1 MAFAV
6 TCFNSGIEKRKNL
19 CYTNKL
25 VCSFVINDIR
35 NRKRSIIEDKI
46 MQKNSI
52 KNTGML
58 FLAALIWGFAFV
70 AQSAGMEY
78 VGPFTFNAVRC
89 VIGAIVLVPVALVWK
104 PEGST
109 EDKKKKNEK
118 TIAEG
123 QKKNLKSWFHRNKT
137 LLLGGISCGVFLGV
151 ATNLQQIG
159 ILSTSVGK
167 AGFLTALYIVLV
179 PIAGLF
185 FKKKCGITVWI
196 GVICSLAGLYLL
208 CMTEGSFQLA
218 TGDLFLL
225 GCAVVF
231 TGHILVI
238 DYFAPK
244 VNGVWMSCIQFLVAG
259 IISAIPMAL
268 TETPTLASILDAKL
282 PILYAGVMSCGVAYT
297 LQILGQKNYNPTIAV
312 LILSLESCFSVLGG
326 FLILKETLSA
336 RELTGC
342 ALMFV
347 AIILAQLP
355 GGGKK
360 KAE

>member
-1 MAFAV
+1 
-6 TCFNSGIEKRKNL
+6 
-19 CYTNKL
+19 
-25 VCSFVINDIR
+25 
-35 NRKRSIIEDKI
+35 
-46 MQKNSI
+46 MQKNSV

-89 VIGAIVLVPVALVWK
+89 TIGAAVLVPVALLFK
-104 PEGST
+104 PENS
-109 EDKKKKNEK
+109 DLEK
-118 TIAEG
+118 EENRNTGTTWLA
-123 QKKNLKSWFHRNKT
+123 RNKI
-137 LLLGGISCGVFLGV
+137 LLLGGTLCGIFLGV

-159 ILSTSVGK
+159 IMTTSVGK

-185 FKKKCGITVWI
+185 FKKKCGVAVWI
-196 GVICSLAGLYLL
+196 GVVCSFAGLYLL

-218 TGDLFLL
+218 TGDLLLL

-259 IISAIPMAL
+259 IISAVPML
-268 TETPTLASILDAKL
+268 FTETPTWESIFAAKL

-326 FLILKETLSA
+326 FLILHETLSA
-336 RELTGC
+336 RELCGC
-342 ALMFV
+342 GLMFV

-355 GGGKK
+355 GGKK
-360 KAE
+360 SNE

>member
-1 MAFAV
+1 
-6 TCFNSGIEKRKNL
+6 
-19 CYTNKL
+19 
-25 VCSFVINDIR
+25 
-35 NRKRSIIEDKI
+35 
-46 MQKNSI
+46 MQKNSM
-52 KNTGML
+52 KNTAML

-89 VIGAIVLVPVALVWK
+89 IIGSLVLVPIALFWK
-104 PEGST
+104 QGGNEEG
-109 EDKKKKNEK
+109 EKEEKNGKKD
-118 TIAEG
+118 TWIA
-123 QKKNLKSWFHRNKT
+123 RNKT
-137 LLLGGISCGVFLGV
+137 LLQGGSLCGVFLGV

-159 ILSTSVGK
+159 IMTTSVGK

-179 PIAGLF
+179 PVAGLF
-185 FKKKCGITVWI
+185 FKKKCGISVWL
-196 GVICSLAGLYLL
+196 GVVCSFAGLYLL
-208 CMTEGSFQLA
+208 CMTEGNFALA
-218 TGDLFLL
+218 TGDLLLL

-259 IISAIPMAL
+259 IISAVPML
-268 TETPTLASILDAKL
+268 LIETPTWEGIFDAKL

-297 LQILGQKNYNPTIAV
+297 LQILGQKNYNPTVAV

-326 FLILKETLSA
+326 FLILHETLSV
-336 RELTGC
+336 RELSGC
-342 ALMFV
+342 GLMFA

-355 GGGKK
+355 GKGTVKNS
-360 KAE
+360 AEKEKRELL

>member
-1 MAFAV
+1 
-6 TCFNSGIEKRKNL
+6 
-19 CYTNKL
+19 
-25 VCSFVINDIR
+25 
-35 NRKRSIIEDKI
+35 

-89 VIGAIVLVPVALVWK
+89 VIGSLVLVPVALLYK
-104 PEGST
+104 PEESNGDGTKKST
-109 EDKKKKNEK
+109 RVEDETVK
-118 TIAEG
+118 G
-123 QKKNLKSWFHRNKT
+123 SWFSRNKT
-137 LLLGGISCGVFLGV
+137 LLLGGVSCGIFLGV

-159 ILSTSVGK
+159 IMTTSVGK

-185 FKKKCGITVWI
+185 FKKKCPATVWI
-196 GVICSLAGLYLL
+196 GVVCSFAGLYLL
-208 CMTEGSFQLA
+208 CMTGGSFSLA
-218 TGDLFLL
+218 TGDLLLL

-244 VNGVWMSCIQFLVAG
+244 VNGVWMSCIQFLTAG
-259 IISAIPMAL
+259 IISAIPML
-268 TETPTLASILDAKL
+268 FTETPTWEGIFAAKL

-297 LQILGQKNYNPTIAV
+297 LQILGQKNYNPTVAV

-326 FLILKETLSA
+326 FLILHETLTA
-336 RELTGC
+336 RELCGC
-342 ALMFV
+342 ALMFA

-355 GGGKK
+355 GKRSK
-360 KAE
+360 NE

>member
-1 MAFAV
+1 
-6 TCFNSGIEKRKNL
+6 
-19 CYTNKL
+19 
-25 VCSFVINDIR
+25 
-35 NRKRSIIEDKI
+35 

-89 VIGAIVLVPVALVWK
+89 IIGAIVLVPVALLFKQSNGNGEPDSV
-104 PEGST
+104 ST
-109 EDKKKKNEK
+109 KVETKGN
-118 TIAEG
+118 
-123 QKKNLKSWFHRNKT
+123 WFSRNKT
-137 LLLGGISCGVFLGV
+137 LLLGGVSCGVFLGV

-159 ILSTSVGK
+159 IMTTSVGK

-179 PIAGLF
+179 PIAGVF
-185 FKKKCGITVWI
+185 FKKKCPATVWV
-196 GVICSLAGLYLL
+196 GVVCSFAGLYLL
-208 CMTEGSFQLA
+208 CMTDGSFVLA
-218 TGDLFLL
+218 MGDLLLL

-244 VNGVWMSCIQFLVAG
+244 VNGVWMSCIQFLTAG
-259 IISAIPMAL
+259 IISAIPMIF
-268 TETPTLASILDAKL
+268 TETPTWEGIFAAKL

-297 LQILGQKNYNPTIAV
+297 LQILGQKNYNPTVAV

-326 FLILKETLSA
+326 FLILHEILTA
-336 RELTGC
+336 RELCGC
-342 ALMFV
+342 ALMFA

-355 GGGKK
+355 GKRSK
-360 KAE
+360 NE

>member
-1 MAFAV
+1 
-6 TCFNSGIEKRKNL
+6 
-19 CYTNKL
+19 
-25 VCSFVINDIR
+25 
-35 NRKRSIIEDKI
+35 

-89 VIGAIVLVPVALVWK
+89 VIGSLVLVPVALLYK
-104 PEGST
+104 PEESNGDGTKKST
-109 EDKKKKNEK
+109 RVEDETVK
-118 TIAEG
+118 G
-123 QKKNLKSWFHRNKT
+123 SWFSRNKT
-137 LLLGGISCGVFLGV
+137 LLLGGVSCGIFLGV

-159 ILSTSVGK
+159 IMTTSVGK

-185 FKKKCGITVWI
+185 FKKKCPATVWI
-196 GVICSLAGLYLL
+196 GVVCSFAGLYLL
-208 CMTEGSFQLA
+208 CMTGGSFSLA
-218 TGDLFLL
+218 TGDLLLL

-231 TGHILVI
+231 TVHILVI

-244 VNGVWMSCIQFLVAG
+244 VNGVWMSCIQFLTAG
-259 IISAIPMAL
+259 IISAIPML
-268 TETPTLASILDAKL
+268 FTETPTWEGIFAAKL

-297 LQILGQKNYNPTIAV
+297 LQILGQKNYNPTVAV

-326 FLILKETLSA
+326 FLILHETLSA
-336 RELTGC
+336 RELCGC
-342 ALMFV
+342 ALMFA

-355 GGGKK
+355 GKRSK
-360 KAE
+360 DE

>member
-1 MAFAV
+1 
-6 TCFNSGIEKRKNL
+6 
-19 CYTNKL
+19 
-25 VCSFVINDIR
+25 
-35 NRKRSIIEDKI
+35 
-46 MQKNSI
+46 MQTNSI

-70 AQSAGMEY
+70 AQSAGMDY

-89 VIGAIVLVPVALVWK
+89 IIGAIVLVPVALLYK
-104 PEGST
+104 PEKEERNST
-109 EDKKKKNEK
+109 KVENGK
-118 TIAEG
+118 T
-123 QKKNLKSWFHRNKT
+123 SWFQRNKT
-137 LLLGGISCGVFLGV
+137 LLLGGISCGIFLGV

-179 PIAGLF
+179 PVAGLF
-185 FKKKCGITVWI
+185 FKKKCGISVWF
-196 GVICSLAGLYLL
+196 GVVCSLIGLYLL
-208 CMTEGSFQLA
+208 CMTEGSFSLA

-259 IISAIPMAL
+259 IISAIPMVL
-268 TETPTLASILDAKL
+268 TEAPTWEAVFAAKL

-326 FLILKETLSA
+326 FLILHETLSV
-336 RELTGC
+336 RELSGC

-355 GGGKK
+355 GTSKEK
-360 KAE
+360 ESEK

>member
-1 MAFAV
+1 
-6 TCFNSGIEKRKNL
+6 
-19 CYTNKL
+19 
-25 VCSFVINDIR
+25 
-35 NRKRSIIEDKI
+35 

-89 VIGAIVLVPVALVWK
+89 IIGSLVLVPVALLYK
-104 PEGST
+104 PEESNGDGTKKST
-109 EDKKKKNEK
+109 RAKDETVK
-118 TIAEG
+118 G
-123 QKKNLKSWFHRNKT
+123 SWFSRNKT
-137 LLLGGISCGVFLGV
+137 LLLGGVSCGIFLGV

-159 ILSTSVGK
+159 IMTTSVGK

-179 PIAGLF
+179 PIAGMF
-185 FKKKCGITVWI
+185 FKKKCPATVWI
-196 GVICSLAGLYLL
+196 GVVCSFAGLYLL
-208 CMTEGSFQLA
+208 CMTGGSFSLA
-218 TGDLFLL
+218 TGDLLLL

-259 IISAIPMAL
+259 VISAIPMMF
-268 TETPTLASILDAKL
+268 TETPTWDGIFAAKL

-297 LQILGQKNYNPTIAV
+297 LQILGQKNYNPTVAV
-312 LILSLESCFSVLGG
+312 LLLSLESCFSVLGG
-326 FLILKETLSA
+326 FLILHETLSA
-336 RELTGC
+336 RELCGC
-342 ALMFV
+342 TLMFA

-355 GGGKK
+355 GKK
-360 KAE
+360 EQK

>member
-1 MAFAV
+1 
-6 TCFNSGIEKRKNL
+6 
-19 CYTNKL
+19 
-25 VCSFVINDIR
+25 
-35 NRKRSIIEDKI
+35 

-89 VIGAIVLVPVALVWK
+89 VIGSLVLVPVALLYK
-104 PEGST
+104 PEDSNGDGTKKST
-109 EDKKKKNEK
+109 RVEDETVK
-118 TIAEG
+118 G
-123 QKKNLKSWFHRNKT
+123 SWFSRNKT
-137 LLLGGISCGVFLGV
+137 LLLGGVSCGIFLGV

-159 ILSTSVGK
+159 IMTTSVGK

-185 FKKKCGITVWI
+185 FKKKCPATVWI
-196 GVICSLAGLYLL
+196 GVVCSFAGLYLL
-208 CMTEGSFQLA
+208 CMTGGSFSLA
-218 TGDLFLL
+218 TGDLLLL

-244 VNGVWMSCIQFLVAG
+244 VNGVWMSCIQFLTAG
-259 IISAIPMAL
+259 IISAIPML
-268 TETPTLASILDAKL
+268 FTETPTWEGIFAAKL

-297 LQILGQKNYNPTIAV
+297 LQILGQKNYNPTVAV

-326 FLILKETLSA
+326 FLILHETLTA
-336 RELTGC
+336 RELCGC
-342 ALMFV
+342 ALMFA

-355 GGGKK
+355 GKRSK
-360 KAE
+360 NE

>member
-1 MAFAV
+1 
-6 TCFNSGIEKRKNL
+6 
-19 CYTNKL
+19 
-25 VCSFVINDIR
+25 
-35 NRKRSIIEDKI
+35 
-46 MQKNSI
+46 MQKNSM

-70 AQSAGMEY
+70 AQSAGMNF

-89 VIGAIVLVPVALVWK
+89 IIGAIVLVPVALLYK
-104 PEGST
+104 PEQKIDKTDNNST
-109 EDKKKKNEK
+109 EVEREIRKN
-118 TIAEG
+118 TWL
-123 QKKNLKSWFHRNKT
+123 QRNKP
-137 LLLGGISCGVFLGV
+137 LLLGGVSCGVFLGV

-159 ILSTSVGK
+159 IMSTSVGK

-185 FKKKCGITVWI
+185 FKKKCPATVWF
-196 GVICSLAGLYLL
+196 GVVCSFAGLYLL
-208 CMTEGSFQLA
+208 CMTGGSFALA
-218 TGDLFLL
+218 TGDLLLL

-244 VNGVWMSCIQFLVAG
+244 VNGVWMSCIQFFTAG
-259 IISAIPMAL
+259 IISAVPMIF
-268 TETPTLASILDAKL
+268 TETPTWEGIFAAKL

-326 FLILKETLSA
+326 FLILHETLSA
-336 RELTGC
+336 RELCGC

-355 GGGKK
+355 GKRSK
-360 KAE
+360 HE

>member
-1 MAFAV
+1 
-6 TCFNSGIEKRKNL
+6 
-19 CYTNKL
+19 
-25 VCSFVINDIR
+25 
-35 NRKRSIIEDKI
+35 

-89 VIGAIVLVPVALVWK
+89 IIGAIVLVPVALLFKQGNGNGEPDSV
-104 PEGST
+104 ST
-109 EDKKKKNEK
+109 KVETKGN
-118 TIAEG
+118 
-123 QKKNLKSWFHRNKT
+123 WFSRNKT
-137 LLLGGISCGVFLGV
+137 LLLGGVSCGVFLGV

-159 ILSTSVGK
+159 IMTTSVGK

-179 PIAGLF
+179 PIAGVL
-185 FKKKCGITVWI
+185 FKKKCPATVWV
-196 GVICSLAGLYLL
+196 GVVCSFAGLYLL
-208 CMTEGSFQLA
+208 CMTDGSFVLA
-218 TGDLFLL
+218 MGDLLLL

-244 VNGVWMSCIQFLVAG
+244 VNGVWMSCIQFLTAG
-259 IISAIPMAL
+259 IISAIPMIF
-268 TETPTLASILDAKL
+268 TETPTWEGIFAAKL

-297 LQILGQKNYNPTIAV
+297 LQILGQKNYNPTVAV

-326 FLILKETLSA
+326 FLILQETLSA
-336 RELTGC
+336 RELCGC
-342 ALMFV
+342 ALMFA

-355 GGGKK
+355 GKRSK
-360 KAE
+360 DE

>member
-1 MAFAV
+1 MG
-6 TCFNSGIEKRKNL
+6 NSNKN
-19 CYTNKL
+19 
-25 VCSFVINDIR
+25 R
-35 NRKRSIIEDKI
+35 NSNRN
-46 MQKNSI
+46 NSI

-58 FLAALIWGFAFV
+58 FLAAFIWGFAFV
-70 AQSAGMEY
+70 AQSAGMDY

-89 VIGAIVLVPVALVWK
+89 VIGAIVLVPVALLWK
-104 PEGST
+104 PEGTEKGKEST
-109 EDKKKKNEK
+109 AVETKNNKESGS
-118 TIAEG
+118 T
-123 QKKNLKSWFHRNKT
+123 SWFSRNKT
-137 LLLGGISCGVFLGV
+137 LLLGGISCGAFLGV

-179 PIAGLF
+179 PVAGLF
-185 FKKKCGITVWI
+185 FKKKCGLNVWI
-196 GVICSLAGLYLL
+196 GVACSLAGLYLL
-208 CMTEGSFQLA
+208 CITGGSFQLA
-218 TGDLFLL
+218 TGDLYLL

-259 IISAIPMAL
+259 IISAIPMVL
-268 TETPTLASILDAKL
+268 TETPTWDAIFAAKL

-336 RELTGC
+336 RELCGC
-342 ALMFV
+342 ALMFA

-355 GGGKK
+355 GKK
-360 KAE
+360 EQK

>member
-1 MAFAV
+1 
-6 TCFNSGIEKRKNL
+6 
-19 CYTNKL
+19 
-25 VCSFVINDIR
+25 
-35 NRKRSIIEDKI
+35 

-89 VIGAIVLVPVALVWK
+89 IIGAIVLVPVALLFKQGNGNGEQDSV
-104 PEGST
+104 ST
-109 EDKKKKNEK
+109 KVEMKGK
-118 TIAEG
+118 
-123 QKKNLKSWFHRNKT
+123 WFSRNKT
-137 LLLGGISCGVFLGV
+137 LLLGGVSCGVFLGV

-159 ILSTSVGK
+159 IMTTSVGK

-185 FKKKCGITVWI
+185 FKKKCPATVWI
-196 GVICSLAGLYLL
+196 GVVCSFAGLYLL
-208 CMTEGSFQLA
+208 CMTGGSFSLA
-218 TGDLFLL
+218 TGDLLLL

-244 VNGVWMSCIQFLVAG
+244 VNGVWMSCIQFLTAG
-259 IISAIPMAL
+259 IISAIPML
-268 TETPTLASILDAKL
+268 FTETPTWEGIFAAKL

-297 LQILGQKNYNPTIAV
+297 LQILGQKNYNPTVAV

-326 FLILKETLSA
+326 FLILHETLTA
-336 RELTGC
+336 RELCGC
-342 ALMFV
+342 ALMFA

-355 GGGKK
+355 GKRSK
-360 KAE
+360 NE

>member
-1 MAFAV
+1 M
-6 TCFNSGIEKRKNL
+6 IEK
-19 CYTNKL
+19 
-25 VCSFVINDIR
+25 
-35 NRKRSIIEDKI
+35 IEDSK
-46 MQKNSI
+46 MQKNSM

-89 VIGAIVLVPVALVWK
+89 VIGAIVLVPVALLYK
-104 PEGST
+104 PETEAEKNNNSAGVEYKKSNST
-109 EDKKKKNEK
+109 
-118 TIAEG
+118 
-123 QKKNLKSWFHRNKT
+123 WFSRNKS
-137 LLLGGISCGVFLGV
+137 LLLGGISCGTFLGV

-159 ILSTSVGK
+159 IMSTSVGK

-185 FKKKCGITVWI
+185 FKKKCPVTVWI
-196 GVICSLAGLYLL
+196 GVVCSFAGLYLL
-208 CMTEGSFQLA
+208 CMTGGSFALA
-218 TGDLFLL
+218 TGDLLLL

-244 VNGVWMSCIQFLVAG
+244 VNGVWMSCIQFLTAG
-259 IISAIPMAL
+259 IISAVPMIF
-268 TETPTLASILDAKL
+268 TESPTWEGIFAAKL

-326 FLILKETLSA
+326 FLFLQETLSA
-336 RELTGC
+336 RELCGC
-342 ALMFV
+342 GLMFV

-355 GGGKK
+355 EKK
-360 KAE
+360 EQK

>member
-1 MAFAV
+1 
-6 TCFNSGIEKRKNL
+6 
-19 CYTNKL
+19 
-25 VCSFVINDIR
+25 
-35 NRKRSIIEDKI
+35 
-46 MQKNSI
+46 MQKNSM

-70 AQSAGMEY
+70 AQSAGMDY

-89 VIGAIVLVPVALVWK
+89 VIGAIVLVPVALLWK
-104 PEGST
+104 SSGEEAANQSSKRSAT
-109 EDKKKKNEK
+109 EVEPQGAN
-118 TIAEG
+118 TT
-123 QKKNLKSWFHRNKT
+123 WFQRNKT
-137 LLLGGISCGVFLGV
+137 LLLGGISCGIFLGV

-159 ILSTSVGK
+159 IMSTSVGK

-185 FKKKCGITVWI
+185 FKKKCGVSVWL
-196 GVICSLAGLYLL
+196 GVVCSLFGLYLL
-208 CMTEGSFQLA
+208 CITGGSFKLA

-259 IISAIPMAL
+259 IISAVPMMF
-268 TETPTLASILDAKL
+268 TETPTFDDIWAAKL

-326 FLILKETLSA
+326 FLILQETLSA
-336 RELTGC
+336 RELLGC

-355 GGGKK
+355 EKQK
-360 KAE
+360 TVKTENK

>member
-1 MAFAV
+1 
-6 TCFNSGIEKRKNL
+6 
-19 CYTNKL
+19 
-25 VCSFVINDIR
+25 
-35 NRKRSIIEDKI
+35 
-46 MQKNSI
+46 MQKNSV

-70 AQSAGMEY
+70 AQSAGMDY

-89 VIGAIVLVPVALVWK
+89 IIGAIVLVPVALLYK
-104 PEGST
+104 PEEPGGEGIEDST
-109 EDKKKKNEK
+109 EVETGNVKN
-118 TIAEG
+118 T
-123 QKKNLKSWFHRNKT
+123 WFSRNKT
-137 LLLGGISCGVFLGV
+137 LLLGGIFCGIFLGV

-159 ILSTSVGK
+159 IMTTSVGK

-179 PIAGLF
+179 PVAGLF
-185 FKKKCGITVWI
+185 FKKKCPASVWI
-196 GVICSLAGLYLL
+196 GVVCSFAGLYLL
-208 CMTEGSFQLA
+208 CMTGGSFSLA
-218 TGDLFLL
+218 TGDLLLL

-244 VNGVWMSCIQFLVAG
+244 VNGVWMSCIQFLTAG
-259 IISAIPMAL
+259 IISAIPMII
-268 TETPTLASILDAKL
+268 TENPSWDGIFAAKL

-326 FLILKETLSA
+326 FLILGETLSV
-336 RELTGC
+336 RELCGC
-342 ALMFV
+342 ALMFA

-355 GGGKK
+355 GKGD
-360 KAE
+360 

>member
-1 MAFAV
+1 M
-6 TCFNSGIEKRKNL
+6 NG
-19 CYTNKL
+19 
-25 VCSFVINDIR
+25 
-35 NRKRSIIEDKI
+35 EDSTV
-46 MQKNSI
+46 QKNGV

-70 AQSAGMEY
+70 AQSAGMDY

-89 VIGAIVLVPVALVWK
+89 IIGALVLVPVALLYK
-104 PEGST
+104 PEKDSKGLKRYST
-109 EDKKKKNEK
+109 KVEQC
-118 TIAEG
+118 AV
-123 QKKNLKSWFHRNKT
+123 KSGTGAWLSRNKM
-137 LLLGGISCGVFLGV
+137 LLLGGISCGIFLGV

-159 ILSTSVGK
+159 IMTTSVGK

-185 FKKKCGITVWI
+185 FKKKCPATVWI
-196 GVICSLAGLYLL
+196 GVVCSFAGLYLL
-208 CMTEGSFQLA
+208 CMKGGSFSLA
-218 TGDLFLL
+218 TGDLLLL

-244 VNGVWMSCIQFLVAG
+244 VNGVWMSCIQFFVAG
-259 IISAIPMAL
+259 IISAIPML
-268 TETPTLASILDAKL
+268 FTETPTREGIFAAKL

-326 FLILKETLSA
+326 FLILNETLSA
-336 RELTGC
+336 RELCGC
-342 ALMFV
+342 ALMFA

-355 GGGKK
+355 GKK
-360 KAE
+360 EQK

>member
-1 MAFAV
+1 
-6 TCFNSGIEKRKNL
+6 
-19 CYTNKL
+19 
-25 VCSFVINDIR
+25 
-35 NRKRSIIEDKI
+35 
-46 MQKNSI
+46 MQKNSM

-89 VIGAIVLVPVALVWK
+89 IIGALVLVPVALLYK
-104 PEGST
+104 PEDKAEEEKFKCTEVNNKDVNKISKVHSINTAANINRTNNISNITETDST
-109 EDKKKKNEK
+109 
-118 TIAEG
+118 
-123 QKKNLKSWFHRNKT
+123 WFSRNKT
-137 LLLGGISCGVFLGV
+137 LLLGGISCGTFLGV

-159 ILSTSVGK
+159 IMTTSVGK

-179 PIAGLF
+179 PIAGIF
-185 FKKKCGITVWI
+185 FKKKCPPTVWV
-196 GVICSLAGLYLL
+196 GVICSFIGLYLL
-208 CMTEGSFQLA
+208 CMTGGSFALA
-218 TGDLFLL
+218 TGDLLLL

-244 VNGVWMSCIQFLVAG
+244 VNGVWMSCIQFFTAG
-259 IISAIPMAL
+259 IISAVPMLL
-268 TETPTLASILDAKL
+268 TETPTWENIFAAKL

-297 LQILGQKNYNPTIAV
+297 LQILGQKNYNPTVAV

-326 FLILKETLSA
+326 FLILHETLSA
-336 RELTGC
+336 RELCGC
-342 ALMFV
+342 ALMFA

-355 GGGKK
+355 EKRSK
-360 KAE
+360 NE

>member
-1 MAFAV
+1 
-6 TCFNSGIEKRKNL
+6 
-19 CYTNKL
+19 
-25 VCSFVINDIR
+25 
-35 NRKRSIIEDKI
+35 

-70 AQSAGMEY
+70 AQSAGLEY

-89 VIGAIVLVPVALVWK
+89 VIGSLVLVPVALLYK
-104 PEGST
+104 PEESNGDGTKKST
-109 EDKKKKNEK
+109 RVEDETVK
-118 TIAEG
+118 G
-123 QKKNLKSWFHRNKT
+123 SWFSRNKT
-137 LLLGGISCGVFLGV
+137 LLLGGVSCGIFLGV

-159 ILSTSVGK
+159 IMTTSVGK

-185 FKKKCGITVWI
+185 FKKKCPATVWI
-196 GVICSLAGLYLL
+196 GVVCSFAGLYLL
-208 CMTEGSFQLA
+208 CMTGGSFSLA
-218 TGDLFLL
+218 TGDLLLL

-244 VNGVWMSCIQFLVAG
+244 VNGVWMSCIQFLTAG
-259 IISAIPMAL
+259 IISAIPML
-268 TETPTLASILDAKL
+268 FTETPTWEGIFAAKL

-297 LQILGQKNYNPTIAV
+297 LQILGQKNYNPTVAV

-326 FLILKETLSA
+326 FLILHETLSA
-336 RELTGC
+336 RELCGC
-342 ALMFV
+342 ALMFA

-355 GGGKK
+355 GKRSK
-360 KAE
+360 DE

>member
-1 MAFAV
+1 
-6 TCFNSGIEKRKNL
+6 
-19 CYTNKL
+19 
-25 VCSFVINDIR
+25 
-35 NRKRSIIEDKI
+35 
-46 MQKNSI
+46 MQKNSV

-58 FLAALIWGFAFV
+58 FFAALIWGFAFV
-70 AQSAGMEY
+70 AQSAGMEF

-89 VIGAIVLVPVALVWK
+89 IIGAIVLVPVALFYK
-104 PEGST
+104 PE
-109 EDKKKKNEK
+109 EVIEK
-118 TIAEG
+118 TDKVSIAVE
-123 QKKNLKSWFHRNKT
+123 QDAKKSTWFARNKT

-159 ILSTSVGK
+159 IMTTSVGK

-185 FKKKCGITVWI
+185 FKKRCPVTVWI
-196 GVICSLAGLYLL
+196 GVVCSFAGLYLL
-208 CMTEGSFQLA
+208 CMTGGSFSLA
-218 TGDLFLL
+218 TGDLLLL

-238 DYFAPK
+238 DFFAPK
-244 VNGVWMSCIQFLVAG
+244 VNGVWMSCIQFFTAG
-259 IISAIPMAL
+259 IISAIPMIL
-268 TETPTLASILDAKL
+268 TETPTREGIFAAKL

-297 LQILGQKNYNPTIAV
+297 MQILGQKNYNPTIAV

-326 FLILKETLSA
+326 FLILEETLSA
-336 RELTGC
+336 RELCGC

-355 GGGKK
+355 EKRSK
-360 KAE
+360 HE

>member
-1 MAFAV
+1 
-6 TCFNSGIEKRKNL
+6 
-19 CYTNKL
+19 
-25 VCSFVINDIR
+25 
-35 NRKRSIIEDKI
+35 
-46 MQKNSI
+46 MQKNSM

-70 AQSAGMEY
+70 AQSAGMDY

-89 VIGAIVLVPVALVWK
+89 IIGAIVLVPVALIYK
-104 PEGST
+104 PEDET
-109 EDKKKKNEK
+109 KKVD
-118 TIAEG
+118 
-123 QKKNLKSWFHRNKT
+123 KT

-159 ILSTSVGK
+159 IMSTSVGK

-179 PIAGLF
+179 PIVGIF
-185 FKKKCGITVWI
+185 FKKKCPITVWI
-196 GVICSLAGLYLL
+196 GVICSFAGLYLL
-208 CMTEGSFQLA
+208 CMTGGSFTLA
-218 TGDLFLL
+218 TGDLLLL
-225 GCAVVF
+225 GCAIVF

-244 VNGVWMSCIQFLVAG
+244 VNGVWMSCIQFLTAG
-259 IISAIPMAL
+259 IISVVPMLL
-268 TETPTLASILDAKL
+268 TETPTWEDIFAAKL

-326 FLILKETLSA
+326 FLILHETLSA
-336 RELTGC
+336 RELCGC
-342 ALMFV
+342 ALMFA

-355 GGGKK
+355 GKRSK
-360 KAE
+360 NE

>member
-1 MAFAV
+1 
-6 TCFNSGIEKRKNL
+6 
-19 CYTNKL
+19 
-25 VCSFVINDIR
+25 
-35 NRKRSIIEDKI
+35 
-46 MQKNSI
+46 MQKNSV

-89 VIGAIVLVPVALVWK
+89 IIGALVLVPVALLFK
-104 PEGST
+104 PEETDKEERIST
-109 EDKKKKNEK
+109 EVEQNGKKA
-118 TIAEG
+118 T
-123 QKKNLKSWFHRNKT
+123 WFERNKT
-137 LLLGGISCGVFLGV
+137 LLLGGISCGIFLGV

-159 ILSTSVGK
+159 IMTTSVGK

-185 FKKKCGITVWI
+185 FKNKCPFTVWI
-196 GVICSLAGLYLL
+196 GVVCSFAGLYLL
-208 CMTEGSFQLA
+208 CMTGGSFALA
-218 TGDLFLL
+218 TGDILL
-225 GCAVVF
+225 LACAVVF

-244 VNGVWMSCIQFLVAG
+244 VNGVWMSCIQFFTAG
-259 IISAIPMAL
+259 IISAIPML
-268 TETPTLASILDAKL
+268 FTETPTWEGIFAAKL

-326 FLILKETLSA
+326 FLILQETLSA
-336 RELTGC
+336 RELWGC

-355 GGGKK
+355 EKRSK
-360 KAE
+360 NE

>member
-1 MAFAV
+1 
-6 TCFNSGIEKRKNL
+6 
-19 CYTNKL
+19 
-25 VCSFVINDIR
+25 
-35 NRKRSIIEDKI
+35 
-46 MQKNSI
+46 MQKNSM
-52 KNTGML
+52 KSTAML

-89 VIGAIVLVPVALVWK
+89 MIGAVVLVPVALLFK
-104 PEGST
+104 PVEGPEAQEKSKKPSALVEGS
-109 EDKKKKNEK
+109 EEK
-118 TIAEG
+118 D
-123 QKKNLKSWFHRNKT
+123 SWFRRNKT
-137 LLLGGISCGVFLGV
+137 LLLGGTLCGIFLGV

-159 ILSTSVGK
+159 IMTTSVGK

-185 FKKKCGITVWI
+185 FKKKCGISVWI
-196 GVICSLAGLYLL
+196 GVVCSFAGLYLL
-208 CMTEGSFQLA
+208 CMTEGSFALA
-218 TGDLFLL
+218 TGDLLLL

-259 IISAIPMAL
+259 IISAIPML
-268 TETPTLASILDAKL
+268 FTETPTWEGIFAAKL

-326 FLILKETLSA
+326 FLILHETLSA
-336 RELTGC
+336 RELLGC
-342 ALMFV
+342 GLMFV

-355 GGGKK
+355 GGNRSN
-360 KAE
+360 E

>member
-1 MAFAV
+1 
-6 TCFNSGIEKRKNL
+6 
-19 CYTNKL
+19 
-25 VCSFVINDIR
+25 
-35 NRKRSIIEDKI
+35 
-46 MQKNSI
+46 MQKNSM

-89 VIGAIVLVPVALVWK
+89 IIGALVLVPVALIYK
-104 PEGST
+104 AEEHEKENTDST
-109 EDKKKKNEK
+109 SVEETEKK
-118 TIAEG
+118 TT
-123 QKKNLKSWFHRNKT
+123 WFSRNKT
-137 LLLGGISCGVFLGV
+137 LLLGGISCGIFLGV

-159 ILSTSVGK
+159 IMTTSVGK

-185 FKKKCGITVWI
+185 FKKKCPATVWI
-196 GVICSLAGLYLL
+196 GVVCSFAGLYLL
-208 CMTEGSFQLA
+208 CMTGGSFALA
-218 TGDLFLL
+218 TGDLLLL

-244 VNGVWMSCIQFLVAG
+244 VNGVWMSCIQFFTAG
-259 IISAIPMAL
+259 IISAIPMIF
-268 TETPTLASILDAKL
+268 TETPTWDSIFEAKL

-326 FLILKETLSA
+326 FLILNETLSA
-336 RELTGC
+336 RELWGC
-342 ALMFV
+342 ALMFA

-355 GGGKK
+355 GKRSK
-360 KAE
+360 YE

>member
-1 MAFAV
+1 
-6 TCFNSGIEKRKNL
+6 
-19 CYTNKL
+19 
-25 VCSFVINDIR
+25 
-35 NRKRSIIEDKI
+35 
-46 MQKNSI
+46 MQKNSV

-89 VIGAIVLVPVALVWK
+89 TIGAIVLVPVALLFK
-104 PEGST
+104 PDNST
-109 EDKKKKNEK
+109 LEK
-118 TIAEG
+118 AENRNTG
-123 QKKNLKSWFHRNKT
+123 NTWLTRNKT
-137 LLLGGISCGVFLGV
+137 LLLGGTLCGIFLGV

-159 ILSTSVGK
+159 IMTTSVGK

-185 FKKKCGITVWI
+185 FKKKCGVAVWV
-196 GVICSLAGLYLL
+196 GVVCSFAGLYLL
-208 CMTEGSFQLA
+208 CMTKGSFQLA
-218 TGDLFLL
+218 TGDLLLL

-259 IISAIPMAL
+259 IISAVPML
-268 TETPTLASILDAKL
+268 FTETPTWESIFAAKL

-326 FLILKETLSA
+326 FLILHETLSA
-336 RELTGC
+336 RELCGC
-342 ALMFV
+342 GLMFV

-355 GGGKK
+355 GGKK
-360 KAE
+360 SNE

>member
-1 MAFAV
+1 
-6 TCFNSGIEKRKNL
+6 
-19 CYTNKL
+19 
-25 VCSFVINDIR
+25 
-35 NRKRSIIEDKI
+35 

-89 VIGAIVLVPVALVWK
+89 VIGSLVLVPVALLYK
-104 PEGST
+104 PEESNGDGTKKST
-109 EDKKKKNEK
+109 RVEDETVK
-118 TIAEG
+118 G
-123 QKKNLKSWFHRNKT
+123 SWFSRNKT
-137 LLLGGISCGVFLGV
+137 LLLGGVSCGIFLGV

-159 ILSTSVGK
+159 IMTTSVGK

-185 FKKKCGITVWI
+185 FKKKCPATVWI
-196 GVICSLAGLYLL
+196 GVVCSFAGLYLL
-208 CMTEGSFQLA
+208 CMTGGSFSLA
-218 TGDLFLL
+218 TGDLLLL

-244 VNGVWMSCIQFLVAG
+244 VNGVWMSCIQFLTAG
-259 IISAIPMAL
+259 IISAIPML
-268 TETPTLASILDAKL
+268 FTETPTWEGIFAAKL

-297 LQILGQKNYNPTIAV
+297 LQILGQKNYNPTVAV

-326 FLILKETLSA
+326 FLILHETLTA
-336 RELTGC
+336 RELCGC
-342 ALMFV
+342 ALMFA

-355 GGGKK
+355 GKRSK
-360 KAE
+360 DE